1 MANFRN
7 TRKKGTEKAKAIL
20 SVIPQLTWWRYAAL
34 RFGTFLM
41 TYFMSLA
48 AIVIGFA
55 LFGIALSLG
64 AILAMIPIAVFI
76 AIRISGAMTEKY
88 NVQNKSNSTRTPS
101 P

>member
-1 MANFRN
+1 MERFQGAA
-7 TRKKGTEKAKAIL
+7 RKAAGKAKTVM
-20 SVIPQLTWWRYAAL
+20 SVVPRFTWWRYAAL
-34 RFGTFLM
+34 RLGTFLM
-41 TYFMSLA
+41 TYFMALA
-48 AIVIGFA
+48 TIVIGFA

-88 NVQNKSNSTRTPS
+88 NEKSNSARTPS